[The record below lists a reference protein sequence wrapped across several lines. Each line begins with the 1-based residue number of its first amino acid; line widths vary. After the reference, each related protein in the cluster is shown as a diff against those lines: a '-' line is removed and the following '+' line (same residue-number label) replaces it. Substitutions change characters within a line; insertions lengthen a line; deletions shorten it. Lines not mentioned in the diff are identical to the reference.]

1 MLEQMSMAGP
11 CGMLVV
17 GPTIAT
23 TEVVEDVDGEPL
35 GGAVGGSGS
44 GYHFRRK
51 ASMVAPLGDAT
62 GRTDSRHK
70 CLVVVVGADVIDG
83 GPPGRQ
89 CRTQE

>member
-1 MLEQMSMAGP
+1 MAGP

-35 GGAVGGSGS
+35 GGAIGGSGS

-51 ASMVAPLGDAT
+51 ASMVAPLGMLPVAPIADTNVLLLLLEQMSSMAVPL
-62 GRTDSRHK
+62 GGNVGHK
-70 CLVVVVGADVIDG
+70 NDH
-83 GPPGRQ
+83 
-89 CRTQE
+89 T